1 MNFKKL
7 VCLLLG
13 AIIFTTGTFYYSP
26 NVYAYS
32 KPSLLED
39 NTIYYIKNKNSGKY
53 LDVDH
58 SIDKNGTNVL
68 QWHYNGG
75 VGQQWKL
82 VHTGNGLYKLVSQVG
97 SKNRVLDINKNDN
110 KNRSNIDIWTDN
122 NSGDRRFRIIM
133 NEDGYSYRIVSQC
146 SKFTKAVTVEKAS
159 CNDTANVFQFQYNAS
174 NNDEWI
180 FEPIKG
186 YSRELAVNYAKKNVY
201 NSVPAY
207 PNLRKMGGDCA
218 NFVSQ
223 CMLAGGI
230 HYQDNWYIQKD
241 NNKNSSPLNVNQL
254 DASWRLADPSP
265 WISAKQFNL
274 FWSQRCTNAVVTGK
288 YITENSGLFA
298 HRLRIYK
305 GDVIQIA
312 DKSFW
317 GGVGAAKHTMII
329 TNYGVYKG
337 QINYQLSYHSADTSD
352 KNLLEMAETH
362 PNDYFIFYSIN

>member
-133 NEDGYSYRIVSQC
+133 NKDGYSYRIVSKC
-146 SKFTKAVTVEKAS
+146 SNFTKAVTVESAS
-159 CNDTANVFQFQYNAS
+159 CNDKANVFQFQYNAS

-180 FEPIKG
+180 FEPVNG
-186 YSRELAVNYAKKNVY
+186 YSRELATNYATKNVY
-201 NSVPAY
+201 KSVPAY
-207 PNLRKMGGDCA
+207 PNLRDMGGDCA

-241 NNKNSSPLNVNQL
+241 DNKNPSPLNVNQL

-274 FWSQRCTNAVVTGK
+274 FWSKKYQTETVTGK
-288 YITENSGLFA
+288 FITEHPDIIFNA
-298 HRLRIYK
+298 PTYK
-305 GDVIQIA
+305 GDIIQIA
-312 DKSFW
+312 GKNFW

-329 TNYGVYKG
+329 TNYGFDNG
-337 QINYQLSYHSADTSD
+337 PNTFELSYHSSNK
-352 KNLLEMAETH
+352 KNKSLLEIAKEN
-362 PNDYFIFYSIN
+362 PDDYFIVYSIK

>member
-133 NEDGYSYRIVSQC
+133 NKDGYSYRIVSKC
-146 SKFTKAVTVEKAS
+146 SNFTKAVTVESAS
-159 CNDTANVFQFQYNAS
+159 CNDKANVFQFQYNAS

-180 FEPIKG
+180 FEPVNG
-186 YSRELAVNYAKKNVY
+186 YSRELATNYATKNVY
-201 NSVPAY
+201 SSVPAY
-207 PNLRKMGGDCA
+207 PNLRNMGGDCA

-241 NNKNSSPLNVNQL
+241 DNKNPSPLNVNQL

-274 FWSQRCTNAVVTGK
+274 FWSKKYQTETVTGK
-288 YITENSGLFA
+288 FITEHPDIIFNA
-298 HRLRIYK
+298 PTYK
-305 GDVIQIA
+305 GDIIQIA
-312 DKSFW
+312 GKNFW

-329 TNYGVYKG
+329 TNYGFDNG
-337 QINYQLSYHSADTSD
+337 PNTFELSYHSSNK
-352 KNLLEMAETH
+352 KNKSLLEIAKEN
-362 PNDYFIFYSIN
+362 PDDYFIVYSIK